1 MSDLDDQKWRV
12 GATWPSPE
20 ARRVSPPVASH
31 TLPDPI
37 APPRRTAV
45 QEQALLDH
53 AQQIG
58 ALKSEVAHMTDR
70 IEDMDKKLDQ
80 IIAAANMGKGAWL
93 AAVKAGGIIAT
104 LGAGAAWLWG
114 HLQTFMHR

>member
-1 MSDLDDQKWRV
+1 MSDLEDEKWRV
-12 GATWPSPE
+12 GATWHSPE
-20 ARRVSPPVASH
+20 ARRPAVSSH
-31 TLPDPI
+31 TLPDFI
-37 APPRRTAV
+37 APPRRTDV

-104 LGAGAAWLWG
+104 LVAGAAWLWG

>member
-1 MSDLDDQKWRV
+1 MSDLEDEKWRV

-20 ARRVSPPVASH
+20 ARRPAVSSH

-58 ALKSEVAHMTDR
+58 ALKSEVGNMKAR
-70 IEDMDKKLDQ
+70 LEEMDAKLDQ
-80 IIAAANMGKGAWL
+80 LVAAANMGAGAWWMSVKVGGVLVTASAGL
-93 AAVKAGGIIAT
+93 AWI
-104 LGAGAAWLWG
+104 WG